1 MLKKISIITFC
12 FLLASAVAYP
22 QARRYAVVEFSVNF
36 IRENPAYE
44 AELGD
49 QALMGT
55 VVEVTGE
62 HSYWRSIITPEPYKG
77 WVNEMGLVEMPENK
91 ITSYIAA
98 PKYIC
103 TAEYSHV
110 YSKPDLG
117 SERLSDLVMG
127 DILRIRYAKK
137 TVSSARVVRKRKFNG
152 QGLFYGVLLPSGRA
166 GFVPADD
173 LEEFRGWAERKIK
186 DCSFRTIYLTARL
199 FLGVPYMWGGTSIKC
214 ADCSGFVRSV
224 WFMNGLLLPRN
235 ASQQART
242 GDAIDFHPDYSV
254 SEKSPAFRKE
264 MLKRISYLE
273 PGDLLFFGKKG
284 TLDTKE
290 KVTHVAIYLGN
301 GKYIHSSE
309 VVRISSLIPGDKDF
323 SRVFIKARRVL
334 NQEDKG
340 KGIVSILK
348 SPVYFKQ

>member
-1 MLKKISIITFC
+1 MLKKVSILTFC
-12 FLLASAVAYP
+12 FLFAAGIGYP
-22 QARRYAVVEFSVNF
+22 QSRRYAVVEFSVNF

-62 HSYWRSIITPEPYKG
+62 HRYWKSIITPEPYKG
-77 WVNEMGLVEMPENK
+77 WVNEMGLVELPESK
-91 ITSYIAA
+91 IAAYIAA

-110 YSKPDLG
+110 YSEPDLE

-137 TVSSARVVRKRKFNG
+137 SVSSARIVRKRKFNG
-152 QGLFYGVLLPSGRA
+152 QGLFYGVLLPSGRK
-166 GFVPADD
+166 GFVPAND
-173 LEEFRGWAERKIK
+173 LEEFHSWAKKKVESY
-186 DCSFRTIYLTARL
+186 SFSTIYSTAGL

-235 ASQQART
+235 ASQQAKT
-242 GDAIDFHPDYSV
+242 GDRVDFHPDYSV
-254 SEKSPAFRKE
+254 SENSPEFKKE
-264 MLKRISYLE
+264 MMKRISYLK
-273 PGDLLFFGKKG
+273 PGDLLFFGRKG
-284 TLDTKE
+284 TPDTKE

-301 GKYIHSSE
+301 GKYMHSSE
-309 VVRISSLIPGDKDF
+309 VIRISSLIPGDKDF

-334 NQEDKG
+334 HQEDKG